1 MEDRLNTGFLLAV
14 AAGGQHLIRA
24 DEGMFLK
31 RGGAVIRLEVIRID
45 GIGVLEN
52 TIKRHEVRGRA
63 NPA

>member
-1 MEDRLNTGFLLAV
+1 MEDRLNTGFLSAV

-24 DEGMFLK
+24 DQGMFLK

-52 TIKRHEVRGRA
+52 RIKRHEVRGRA